1 MEVAPRAARWQRRL
15 WSALLAWSVWS
26 CSAPELPRTEVVVV
40 VDTDLALGEE
50 LDALRIEITGPGET
64 AQSSSAEL
72 DADSALPQTLG
83 LVHER
88 GARGPIR
95 VLALGLLDGREV
107 LRREAEL
114 SFIDDKTLTLP
125 MHLVRACVAHAC
137 GEAQTCSEHGC
148 VSSEVD
154 ATRLAEWHGR
164 PPTLAEPDEP
174 PPLPEDAGEDGQV
187 SEADGSSELDAGT
200 PDAETG
206 DPDAQVSK
214 DAGGD
219 GESDAQVSD
228 AGATEDGGM
237 CMPQVESCNEAD
249 DDCDGVID
257 NGYDLTTDT
266 RHCGVCN
273 MRCSQPTSICC
284 KGTCARNCQN

>member
-1 MEVAPRAARWQRRL
+1 MEIAPRAARWTRRL
-15 WSALLAWSVWS
+15 CSALLAWSVWS

-50 LDALRIEITGPGET
+50 LDALRIEVTGPGEL
-64 AQSSSAEL
+64 AQSASAEL
-72 DADSALPQTLG
+72 EAGSALPQTLG

-95 VLALGLLDGREV
+95 VLALGMLDGQEV

-114 SFIDDKTLTLP
+114 SFIEDKTLTLP

-148 VSSEVD
+148 ISSEVD
-154 ATRLAEWHGR
+154 ATRLSEWHGS
-164 PPTLAEPDEP
+164 PPTLADPDEP
-174 PPLPEDAGEDGQV
+174 PPPEDAGEDGQI
-187 SEADGSSELDAGT
+187 SEEDGSVELDAGVSDAET
-200 PDAETG
+200 ADPDAE
-206 DPDAQVSK
+206 VS
-214 DAGGD
+214 
-219 GESDAQVSD
+219 GE

-273 MRCSQPTSICC
+273 NRCAQPTSICC
-284 KGTCARNCQN
+284 KGICARNCPK

>member
-1 MEVAPRAARWQRRL
+1 VEVAPRAAQWRRRL

-26 CSAPELPRTEVVVV
+26 CTAPALLRTELVVV
-40 VDTDLALGEE
+40 VDTDLVLGEE
-50 LDALRIEITGPGET
+50 LDTLRIEVTGPGET

-83 LVHER
+83 LVHGR

-95 VLALGLLDGREV
+95 VLALGLLDGQEV

-125 MHLVRACVAHAC
+125 LHLVRACVAPAC

-174 PPLPEDAGEDGQV
+174 PPPPEDAGEDGQV
-187 SEADGSSELDAGT
+187 NEEHGSAQLDAGGSDADT
-200 PDAETG
+200 VDAGVADAETMDPDAE
-206 DPDAQVSK
+206 VS
-214 DAGGD
+214 
-219 GESDAQVSD
+219 VD
-228 AGATEDGGM
+228 AGAGEDGGM
-237 CMPQVESCNEAD
+237 CMPKVESCNEAD

-273 MRCSQPTSICC
+273 MRCAQPTSICC
-284 KGTCARNCQN
+284 RGTCTRNCQN

>member
-1 MEVAPRAARWQRRL
+1 MEIVPRAARGL
-15 WSALLAWSVWS
+15 WRALLLWSVWS
-26 CSAPELPRTEVVVV
+26 CAAPELSRTEVVVV
-40 VDTDLALGEE
+40 VDSDLALGEE
-50 LDALRIEITGPGET
+50 LDALRIEVTGPGDM
-64 AQSSSAEL
+64 AQSASAEL
-72 DADSALPQTLG
+72 DAASALPQTLG

-95 VLALGLLDGREV
+95 VLVLGLLDGREI

-114 SFIDDKTLTLP
+114 SFIDGKTLSLP

-148 VSSEVD
+148 VSSDVD

-174 PPLPEDAGEDGQV
+174 PPVPQDAGEDGQVGEADGGEDGQV
-187 SEADGSSELDAGT
+187 SEADGSTELDAGA

-206 DPDAQVSK
+206 DPDAEVSE
-214 DAGGD
+214 DAGG
-219 GESDAQVSD
+219 G
-228 AGATEDGGM
+228 EDGGM
-237 CMPQVESCNEAD
+237 CTPKVESCNEAD

-273 MRCSQPTSICC
+273 LRCSQPTSICC
-284 KGTCARNCQN
+284 NGTCARNCPR

>member
-1 MEVAPRAARWQRRL
+1 VEVAPRAAQRRRRL
-15 WSALLAWSVWS
+15 WSALLSWCVCS
-26 CSAPELPRTEVVVV
+26 CSAAELPRTEVVVV

-50 LDALRIEITGPGET
+50 VDALRIEVTGPGDT
-64 AQSSSAEL
+64 TQSSSAEL

-95 VLALGLLDGREV
+95 VLALALLDGREV

-154 ATRLAEWHGR
+154 ATRLVEWQGR
-164 PPTLAEPDEP
+164 PPTLSEPGEP
-174 PPLPEDAGEDGQV
+174 PPPPEDAGDDAQ
-187 SEADGSSELDAGT
+187 AELDAEVFDAGVSDAET
-200 PDAETG
+200 VAPDAELS
-206 DPDAQVSK
+206 V
-214 DAGGD
+214 DAGT
-219 GESDAQVSD
+219 V
-228 AGATEDGGM
+228 EDGGM
-237 CMPQVESCNEAD
+237 CMPQVESCNQAD
-249 DDCDGVID
+249 DDCDGVVD
-257 NGYDLTTDT
+257 NGYDLMTDT

-273 MRCSQPTSICC
+273 MRCTQPTSICC
-284 KGTCARNCQN
+284 KGSCARNCQN